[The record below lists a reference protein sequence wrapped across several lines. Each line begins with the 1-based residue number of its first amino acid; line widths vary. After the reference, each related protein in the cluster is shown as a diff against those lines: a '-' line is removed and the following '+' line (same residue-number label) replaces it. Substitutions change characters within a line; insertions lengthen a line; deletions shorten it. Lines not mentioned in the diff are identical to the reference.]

1 MFVVM
6 DRFTD
11 EVGQESL
18 WTVLLADNIVICIES
33 GEQVEVEESLQR
45 RRCAVERR
53 EMKVSGIKTEKKCVS
68 E

>member
-18 WTVLLADNIVICIES
+18 WTMLLADNSVICIES
-33 GEQVEVEESLQR
+33 REQVEESLEKQ
-45 RRCAVERR
+45 RCAVERR
-53 EMKVSGIKTEKKCVS
+53 GMKVSGIKTEKKCVN

>member
-33 GEQVEVEESLQR
+33 GEQVEESLQT

-53 EMKVSGIKTEKKCVS
+53 GMKVSGIKTEKKCVS